1 MAFLV
6 FRRPKMIEK
15 KYAALILAVEFKS
28 EEKSSLS
35 ILEKNNFCSKQI
47 LGKSIKIVKLNF
59 TIKINQSPLEFSGT
73 QTIKNTSKCC

>member
-15 KYAALILAVEFKS
+15 KDAALILAVEFKS

-35 ILEKNNFCSKQI
+35 PLEKNLAILARLNFAK
-47 LGKSIKIVKLNF
+47 KSI
-59 TIKINQSPLEFSGT
+59 
-73 QTIKNTSKCC
+73 

>member
-15 KYAALILAVEFKS
+15 KDAVLILAVEFKS

-35 ILEKNNFCSKQI
+35 FLEKILAIFALDNFSENQQ
-47 LGKSIKIVKLNF
+47 KS
-59 TIKINQSPLEFSGT
+59 
-73 QTIKNTSKCC
+73 